1 MVGTQGSWEKW
12 PQKMETEL
20 DIEIR
25 QSRNDLKTGLQYSTE
40 CWYIFFIGSDM
51 AWSFLDN
58 PGTICLNSSDCVN
71 FSKMAPPT
79 TKNQVL
85 RQRSAHIFLKSQRV
99 TILVFANHVVSSV
112 ITHLNGCDT
121 KSAMHNM

>member
-51 AWSFLDN
+51 A
-58 PGTICLNSSDCVN
+58 
-71 FSKMAPPT
+71 
-79 TKNQVL
+79 
-85 RQRSAHIFLKSQRV
+85 
-99 TILVFANHVVSSV
+99 
-112 ITHLNGCDT
+112 
-121 KSAMHNM
+121 